1 MCSIRVTVRK
11 GKTMKTL
18 QKKSIPF
25 VVNALSPKDLSK
37 GIDVRATAMSSTGKG
52 SYTVTRRNGQ
62 WACSCPAWKFR
73 SPRKDCKHIQAVRS
87 IEGVTLAV
95 A

>member
-1 MCSIRVTVRK
+1 M
-11 GKTMKTL
+11 KTMQT
-18 QKKSIPF
+18 KSVPF
-25 VVNALSPKDLSK
+25 VINALKPEDLSK
-37 GIDVRATAMSSTGKG
+37 GINVRATAMSSTGKG

-62 WACSCPAWKFR
+62 WACSCPAWKFH
-73 SPRKDCKHIQAVRS
+73 SPRHDCKHITAVRS

>member
-1 MCSIRVTVRK
+1 MNA
-11 GKTMKTL
+11 
-18 QKKSIPF
+18 KSVSF
-25 VVNALSPKDLSK
+25 GVNGLKAGDMSK

-52 SYTVTRRNGQ
+52 SYTVTRKNGQ
-62 WACSCPAWKFR
+62 WACSCPAWKFHC
-73 SPRKDCKHIQAVRS
+73 PRKDCKHIHAVRS